1 MSETIILI
9 SIDVSF
15 EIQQKLEVKF
25 NFLDHGL

>member
-1 MSETIILI
+1 MSDTIIFT
-9 SIDVSF
+9 SGEVSF

>member
-1 MSETIILI
+1 MSKTIILI